1 MKAGTS
7 QRERALEARGFYDDL
22 GTDYDLM
29 VSWETR
35 LEREKTFLRRM
46 REETDA
52 ESVLDA
58 ACGTGMHAVAF
69 ARDGMRSAG
78 ADLSPQMIEQAR
90 RNAKAAGVA
99 VDLRV
104 AAFGELSRTFSTAF
118 DMVTCLGNSLP
129 HLLDDASLRAAL
141 ADFSGVLRP
150 GGTCVIQ
157 IRNYDRLL
165 RERQRFM
172 PPAARTEGAEE
183 TVFLRITDFRDGAQ
197 GDSAQGDDARSENVR
212 EESARHER
220 APEIVDFTIITLKK
234 RSGAWS
240 QSVRTTALRALRRRA
255 LEDTLRSAGF
265 SNVRAWGGF
274 DSSPFDE
281 ASSPDLLVAASTPI
295 PHGGSHRR

>member
-1 MKAGTS
+1 
-7 QRERALEARGFYDDL
+7 
-22 GTDYDLM
+22 
-29 VSWETR
+29 
-35 LEREKTFLRRM
+35 
-46 REETDA
+46 
-52 ESVLDA
+52 
-58 ACGTGMHAVAF
+58 
-69 ARDGMRSAG
+69 MRSAG

-90 RNAKAAGVA
+90 RNAEAAGVT

-197 GDSAQGDDARSENVR
+197 
-212 EESARHER
+212 ER

-295 PHGGSHRR
+295 PPGGSHRR

>member
-35 LEREKTFLRRM
+35 LEREKAFLRRM

-52 ESVLDA
+52 ETVLDA

-69 ARDGMRSAG
+69 ARAGMRSAG

-90 RNAKAAGVA
+90 RNAEAAGVT

-197 GDSAQGDDARSENVR
+197 
-212 EESARHER
+212 ER

-295 PHGGSHRR
+295 PPGGSHRR

>member
-35 LEREKTFLRRM
+35 LEREKAFLRRM

-90 RNAKAAGVA
+90 RNAEAAGVA

-104 AAFGELSRTFSTAF
+104 AAFGQLSRTFSRAF

-129 HLLDDASLRAAL
+129 HLLDDVSLRAAL
-141 ADFSGVLRP
+141 ADFSRVLRP

-183 TVFLRITDFRDGAQ
+183 TVFLRITDFRDSAQ
-197 GDSAQGDDARSENVR
+197 SGSLQGDDARS
-212 EESARHER
+212 
-220 APEIVDFTIITLKK
+220 EIVDFTIITLKK

-240 QSVRTTALRALRRRA
+240 QSVRTTALRALRRRV

-295 PHGGSHRR
+295 PPGGSHRR